1 MPNEILLGV
10 SGGIAC
16 YKAAALCSKL
26 AQDGFSVSVI
36 MTQSANQFI
45 GAATFEALSGRKVC
59 DSVFDSA
66 RPLGA
71 HIELARQADLFLI
84 APATANFIGKVA
96 NGIAD
101 DLLTATVLSFT
112 KQIYFAPAMNVEMWG
127 KSSVQRNVDRLQK
140 DGLRMIGPGTGWQSC
155 REQGLG
161 RMSEP
166 DEIYEVISAAFPNRT
181 LS

>member
-16 YKAAALCSKL
+16 FKAAALCSKL
-26 AQDGFSVSVI
+26 AQNGFGVSVI
-36 MTQSANQFI
+36 MSESSRQFI

-59 DSVFDSA
+59 HTIFDPA
-66 RPLGA
+66 YPLGA
-71 HIELARQADLFLI
+71 HIELARKADLFLI

-101 DLLTATVLSFT
+101 DLLTTAVLSFT

-127 KSSVQRNVDRLQK
+127 KTSVQRNVDRLRK
-140 DGLRMIGPGTGWQSC
+140 DGLEMIGPDSGWQSC
-155 REQGLG
+155 REQGSG

-166 DEIYEVISAAFPNRT
+166 DAIFDVISAALKT
-181 LS
+181 

>member
-16 YKAAALCSKL
+16 FKAAALCSKL
-26 AQDGFSVSVI
+26 AQNGFGVSVI
-36 MTQSANQFI
+36 MTESSRQFI

-59 DSVFDSA
+59 HNIFDPA
-66 RPLGA
+66 YPLGA
-71 HIELARQADLFLI
+71 HIELARKADLFLI
-84 APATANFIGKVA
+84 APATANLIGKVA

-101 DLLTATVLSFT
+101 DLLTTTVLSFT

-127 KSSVQRNVDRLQK
+127 KTSVQRNVDRLRK
-140 DGLRMIGPGTGWQSC
+140 DGLEMIGPDSGWQSC
-155 REQGLG
+155 REQGSG

-166 DEIYEVISAAFPNRT
+166 DAIFDVISEALKT
-181 LS
+181 

>member
-26 AQDGFSVSVI
+26 AQNGFGVSVI
-36 MTQSANQFI
+36 MTESSRQFI
-45 GAATFEALSGRKVC
+45 GAATFEALSGRRVC
-59 DSVFDSA
+59 HTIFDSA
-66 RPLGA
+66 HPLGT
-71 HIELARQADLFLI
+71 HIELARKADLFVI

-101 DLLTATVLSFT
+101 DLLTTTALSFT

-127 KSSVQRNVDRLQK
+127 KTSVQRNVDRLRK
-140 DGLRMIGPGTGWQSC
+140 DGLEMIGPDSGWQSC
-155 REQGLG
+155 REQGSG

-166 DEIYEVISAAFPNRT
+166 DAIFDVISAALKT
-181 LS
+181 